1 MATIHHAAQNG
12 NLNRVKALLNQGVPV
27 NSRNAHGWTPLHKA
41 VLSGNLSVVQELL
54 KRGAHVNPRT
64 RNGTTPLYLA
74 TLWNRSPH
82 IIHALL
88 KAGANPK
95 YINMYGYAASTYSL
109 KGGNAVRAS
118 SAATKWIKKTQNA
131 ANKRRQNAM
140 RQVLGS
146 VPVREGGS
154 TRIGLPNNI
163 IRLIGSKIRRN

>member
-1 MATIHHAAQNG
+1 MATIHTAAQNG

-27 NSRNAHGWTPLHKA
+27 NSRTEYGWTPLHDA
-41 VLSGNLSVVQELL
+41 ARYGRLNIVQELL
-54 KRGAHVNPRT
+54 KRGAHVNPRSIH
-64 RNGTTPLYLA
+64 GYTPLHVA
-74 TLWNRSPH
+74 AIANNPN
-82 IIHALL
+82 IVHALI

-95 YINMYGYAASTYSL
+95 YGNIYGHRAHNYSR
-109 KGGNAVRAS
+109 NAVSTSR
-118 SAATKWIKKTQNA
+118 AATKWTKKTQNA

-163 IRLIGSKIRRN
+163 LRLIGSKIRRN